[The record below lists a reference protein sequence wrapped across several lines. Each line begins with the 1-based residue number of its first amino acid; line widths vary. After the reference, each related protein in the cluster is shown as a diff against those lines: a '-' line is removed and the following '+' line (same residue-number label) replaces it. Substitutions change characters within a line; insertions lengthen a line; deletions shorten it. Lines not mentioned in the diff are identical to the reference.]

1 MKISKHTTEQQNEH
15 SKFIDKM
22 DTKEILTLMNS
33 EDKTIP
39 LAVEKAI
46 PKIEEFTENV
56 IRSFNNGG
64 SLYYVG
70 AGTSGR
76 LGVLDA
82 SEIPPTFSA
91 SPKLVQG
98 IIAGGL
104 KALTTAVEGAEDYPG
119 DGKQI
124 IIDKGITKNDCV
136 LGITTSGMAAYVMG
150 ALEQAKEIGAST
162 GLLICNEFKDR
173 EYIDTVIKV
182 IVGPEIVTG
191 STRMKAGTAT
201 KLVINMITT
210 TAMIRIN
217 KTYGNL
223 MVDLMALNKKLW
235 DRGARII
242 KHCTNIEYD
251 RSLEILKKA
260 EGKVKTALVMGSLNI
275 SYEEATN
282 RLEKVNGNLRDVL
295 EKENVTLNL

>member
-1 MKISKHTTEQQNEH
+1 MQISKHTTEQQNEH

-22 DTKEILTLMNS
+22 NTEEILTLMNS

-104 KALTTAVEGAEDYPG
+104 KALTTAVEGAEDYPE

>member
-1 MKISKHTTEQQNEH
+1 
-15 SKFIDKM
+15 
-22 DTKEILTLMNS
+22 
-33 EDKTIP
+33 
-39 LAVEKAI
+39 
-46 PKIEEFTENV
+46 
-56 IRSFNNGG
+56 
-64 SLYYVG
+64 
-70 AGTSGR
+70 
-76 LGVLDA
+76 
-82 SEIPPTFSA
+82 
-91 SPKLVQG
+91 
-98 IIAGGL
+98 
-104 KALTTAVEGAEDYPG
+104 
-119 DGKQI
+119 
-124 IIDKGITKNDCV
+124 V

-162 GLLICNEFKDR
+162 GLLICNESKDR

-235 DRGARII
+235 DRGARIV

-251 RSLEILKKA
+251 KSLEILKKA

-275 SYEEATN
+275 SYEDATK
-282 RLEKVNGNLRDVL
+282 RLEKVSGNLRDVL

>member
-1 MKISKHTTEQQNEH
+1 MQISKHTTEQQNKH

-22 DTKEILTLMNS
+22 NTEEILTLMNS

-235 DRGARII
+235 DRGARIV

>member
-1 MKISKHTTEQQNEH
+1 MAISEHATEQQNVN

-22 DTKEILTLMNS
+22 NTKEILKVMNS

-39 LAVEKAI
+39 MAVEKAI
-46 PKIEEFTENV
+46 PQIEEFTEKV
-56 IRSFNNGG
+56 IESFNNGG

-104 KALTTAVEGAEDYPG
+104 KALTTAVEGAEDYPE

-124 IIDKGITKNDCV
+124 IIDKKITKNDCV
-136 LGITTSGMAAYVMG
+136 LGITTSGMASYVMG

-162 GLLICNEFKDR
+162 GLLVCNEFASR
-173 EYIDTVIKV
+173 EYIDTMIKV
-182 IVGPEIVTG
+182 VVGPEIVTG

-235 DRGARII
+235 DRGARIV

-251 RSLEILKKA
+251 RSLEILKRA
-260 EGKVKTALVMGSLNI
+260 EGKVKTALVMGSLDV
-275 SYEEATN
+275 SY
-282 RLEKVNGNLRDVL
+282 
-295 EKENVTLNL
+295 

>member
-1 MKISKHTTEQQNEH
+1 MQISKHTTEQQNEH

-22 DTKEILTLMNS
+22 NTEEILTLMNS

>member
-1 MKISKHTTEQQNEH
+1 MQISKHTTEQQNEH

-22 DTKEILTLMNS
+22 NTEEILKLMNS

-104 KALTTAVEGAEDYPG
+104 KALTTAVEGAEDYPE

-235 DRGARII
+235 DRGARIV

-251 RSLEILKKA
+251 RSLEILKEA

-275 SYEEATN
+275 SYEEATK

>member
-235 DRGARII
+235 DRGARIV

-251 RSLEILKKA
+251 RSLEILKEA

>member
-1 MKISKHTTEQQNEH
+1 MEISKNTTEQQNIN

-22 DTKEILTLMNS
+22 NTEEILKLMNA

-46 PKIEEFTENV
+46 PQIEEFTEKV
-56 IRSFNNGG
+56 IESFNNGG

-98 IIAGGL
+98 IIAGGQ
-104 KALTTAVEGAEDYPG
+104 KALTTAVEGAEDFPE

-124 IIDKGITKNDCV
+124 IIDKKITRNDCV
-136 LGITTSGMAAYVMG
+136 LGITTSGMASYVMG
-150 ALEQAKEIGAST
+150 ALEQAKKIGAST

-201 KLVINMITT
+201 KLVVNMITT

-235 DRGARII
+235 DRGARIV
-242 KHCTNIEYD
+242 KHCTNLEYD
-251 RSLEILKKA
+251 KSLEILKKA
-260 EGKVKTALVMGSLNI
+260 KGKVKTALVMGSLDI
-275 SYEEATN
+275 SYEDATK

-295 EKENVTLNL
+295 EEENVTLNL

>member
-1 MKISKHTTEQQNEH
+1 
-15 SKFIDKM
+15 
-22 DTKEILTLMNS
+22 
-33 EDKTIP
+33 
-39 LAVEKAI
+39 
-46 PKIEEFTENV
+46 
-56 IRSFNNGG
+56 
-64 SLYYVG
+64 
-70 AGTSGR
+70 
-76 LGVLDA
+76 
-82 SEIPPTFSA
+82 
-91 SPKLVQG
+91 
-98 IIAGGL
+98 
-104 KALTTAVEGAEDYPG
+104 
-119 DGKQI
+119 
-124 IIDKGITKNDCV
+124 
-136 LGITTSGMAAYVMG
+136 
-150 ALEQAKEIGAST
+150 
-162 GLLICNEFKDR
+162 CNEFKDR

-235 DRGARII
+235 DRGARIV

-251 RSLEILKKA
+251 RSLEILKEA

-275 SYEEATN
+275 SYEEATK

>member
-1 MKISKHTTEQQNEH
+1 MKISKHTTEQQNES

-22 DTKEILTLMNS
+22 NTYEILQVMNA
-33 EDKTIP
+33 EDKKICD
-39 LAVEKAI
+39 AVELAI
-46 PKIEEFTENV
+46 PQIEEFTENV
-56 IRSFNNGG
+56 IKSFNKGG

-98 IIAGGL
+98 IIAGGM
-104 KALTTAVEGAEDYPG
+104 KALTNAVEGAEDYPEE
-119 DGKQI
+119 GKKI
-124 IIDKGITKNDCV
+124 IVEKGITENDCV
-136 LGITTSGMAAYVMG
+136 LGITTSGMASYVMG
-150 ALEQAKEIGAST
+150 ALEKAKEIGAST
-162 GLLICNEFKDR
+162 GLLVCNEFADR
-173 EYIDTVIKV
+173 DYIDTIIKV
-182 IVGPEIVTG
+182 VAGPEIVTG
-191 STRMKAGTAT
+191 STRLKAGTAT
-201 KLVINMITT
+201 KLVINMIST

-235 DRGARII
+235 DRGARIV
-242 KHCTNIEYD
+242 KHCTNLEYD
-251 RSLEILKKA
+251 KSLEILKKA
-260 EGKVKTALVMGSLNI
+260 EGKVKTALVMGSLDI
-275 SYEEATN
+275 SYEDATN
-282 RLEKVNGNLRDVL
+282 RLKKVNGNLRDVL

>member
-1 MKISKHTTEQQNEH
+1 MKISKHTTEQQNEY

-22 DTKEILTLMNS
+22 NTEEILKLMNS

-39 LAVEKAI
+39 FAVEKAI
-46 PKIEEFTENV
+46 PQIEEFTENV

-104 KALTTAVEGAEDYPG
+104 KALTTAVEGAEDYPE

-136 LGITTSGMAAYVMG
+136 LGITTSGMAVYVMG

-235 DRGARII
+235 DRGARIV

-275 SYEEATN
+275 SYEDATK

>member
-1 MKISKHTTEQQNEH
+1 MQISKHTTEQQNEH

-22 DTKEILTLMNS
+22 NTEEILKLMNS

-104 KALTTAVEGAEDYPG
+104 KALTTAVEGAEDYPE

-201 KLVINMITT
+201 KLVI
-210 TAMIRIN
+210 
-217 KTYGNL
+217 
-223 MVDLMALNKKLW
+223 
-235 DRGARII
+235 
-242 KHCTNIEYD
+242 
-251 RSLEILKKA
+251 
-260 EGKVKTALVMGSLNI
+260 
-275 SYEEATN
+275 
-282 RLEKVNGNLRDVL
+282 
-295 EKENVTLNL
+295 

>member
-1 MKISKHTTEQQNEH
+1 
-15 SKFIDKM
+15 M

>member
-1 MKISKHTTEQQNEH
+1 MQISKHTTEQQNEH

-22 DTKEILTLMNS
+22 GTKEILTLMNS

-104 KALTTAVEGAEDYPG
+104 KALTTAVEGAEDYPE

-235 DRGARII
+235 DRGARIV

-275 SYEEATN
+275 SYEDATK

>member
-1 MKISKHTTEQQNEH
+1 MNTE
-15 SKFIDKM
+15 
-22 DTKEILTLMNS
+22 EILTLMNS

>member
-22 DTKEILTLMNS
+22 NTKEILTLMNS

-104 KALTTAVEGAEDYPG
+104 KALTTAVEGAEDYPE

-235 DRGARII
+235 DRGARIV

-251 RSLEILKKA
+251 RSLEILKEA
-260 EGKVKTALVMGSLNI
+260 EGKVKTALVMGSLDI
-275 SYEEATN
+275 SYEDATK

-295 EKENVTLNL
+295 EKENITLNL

>member
-22 DTKEILTLMNS
+22 NTEEILTLMNS

>member
-104 KALTTAVEGAEDYPG
+104 KALTTAVEGAEDYPE

-235 DRGARII
+235 DRGARIV

-251 RSLEILKKA
+251 RSLEILKEA

>member
-119 DGKQI
+119 DGKQLLLI
-124 IIDKGITKNDCV
+124 KELQKNDCV
-136 LGITTSGMAAYVMG
+136 LGITTSGIGCLCYG
-150 ALEQAKEIGAST
+150 SFGTGKESVHQ
-162 GLLICNEFKDR
+162 R
-173 EYIDTVIKV
+173 VY
-182 IVGPEIVTG
+182 
-191 STRMKAGTAT
+191 
-201 KLVINMITT
+201 
-210 TAMIRIN
+210 
-217 KTYGNL
+217 
-223 MVDLMALNKKLW
+223 
-235 DRGARII
+235 
-242 KHCTNIEYD
+242 
-251 RSLEILKKA
+251 
-260 EGKVKTALVMGSLNI
+260 
-275 SYEEATN
+275 
-282 RLEKVNGNLRDVL
+282 
-295 EKENVTLNL
+295 

>member
-1 MKISKHTTEQQNEH
+1 MQISKHTTEQQNEH